1 MVINMINEALDRH
14 NDTELIDHMASVM
27 AGVVKNCKVALEK
40 NQPEVLWGNL
50 GDISQV
56 TAMLRAMKK
65 RNDER
70 AAQAQI

>member
-1 MVINMINEALDRH
+1 MAINMINEALDKH
-14 NDTELIDHMASVM
+14 NDAELIDHMATIM
-27 AGVVKNCKVALEK
+27 AGVVKNYKVALEK

-56 TAMLRAMKK
+56 TGMLRAMKR

-70 AAQAQI
+70 LAARPE

>member
-1 MVINMINEALDRH
+1 MAINMINEALDRH
-14 NDTELIDHMASVM
+14 NDIELIDHMASVM
-27 AGVVKNCKVALEK
+27 AGVVKNYKVALEK

-56 TAMLRAMKK
+56 MAMLRAMKK